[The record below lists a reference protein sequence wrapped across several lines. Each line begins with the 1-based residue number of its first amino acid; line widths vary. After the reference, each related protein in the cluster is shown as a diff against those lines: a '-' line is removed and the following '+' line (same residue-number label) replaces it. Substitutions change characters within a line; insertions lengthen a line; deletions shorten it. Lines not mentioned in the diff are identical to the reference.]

1 VPSLKMLGL
10 GQATAILIDATNVRI
25 VLVRPTMGLLGKVN
39 WWLPAWLDRILPP
52 TFYVNDTADNGP
64 AAAPSYGRTASRTST
79 PSMIGSCSP
88 STGFAESLV
97 RLSR

>member
-1 VPSLKMLGL
+1 
-10 GQATAILIDATNVRI
+10 
-25 VLVRPTMGLLGKVN
+25 MGLLGKVN

-79 PSMIGSCSP
+79 PSMTGS
-88 STGFAESLV
+88 
-97 RLSR
+97 